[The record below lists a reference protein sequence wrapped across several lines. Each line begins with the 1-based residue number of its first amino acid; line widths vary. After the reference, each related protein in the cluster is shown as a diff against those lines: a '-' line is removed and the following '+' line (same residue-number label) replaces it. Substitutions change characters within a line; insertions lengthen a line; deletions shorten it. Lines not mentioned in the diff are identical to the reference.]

1 MSKANDILLQRAN
14 DLTYIKYFTQ
24 FYNLALN
31 IFKWENTT
39 DKSGNNEIE
48 SRFIERTLIENGY
61 CFVYEDS
68 DFGLVCMP
76 CTLVGLNIYNEPTQI
91 QITSPFI
98 NKTLKVSDGIL
109 IYNNYT
115 KTGLMPIIMNYVDRL
130 TEIETTINTN
140 IYLQKAPYILIGDK
154 KTEKSIREVTKQ
166 ITSNEPVIV
175 VKANLIEGLQNISL
189 NTNFVA
195 PDLYELKQKIE
206 NEFLTFIGLNNN
218 CEASNKVRLFVDD
231 INVNNDYINRNV
243 DILYNSREFAC
254 RKINERFGV
263 NWKITRQ
270 NNLAESLKKEVDT
283 EGSDLD
289 E

>member
-1 MSKANDILLQRAN
+1 
-14 DLTYIKYFTQ
+14 
-24 FYNLALN
+24 
-31 IFKWENTT
+31 
-39 DKSGNNEIE
+39 
-48 SRFIERTLIENGY
+48 
-61 CFVYEDS
+61 
-68 DFGLVCMP
+68 MP

-91 QITSPFI
+91 QITSPLI
-98 NKTLKVSDGIL
+98 NKTLKVSDGVL

-166 ITSNEPVIV
+166 ITSNEPVII

-218 CEASNKVRLFVDD
+218 CEANKKERLLVDE

>member
-14 DLTYIKYFTQ
+14 DLTFIKYFTQ
-24 FYNLALN
+24 FYNLAVN
-31 IFKWENTT
+31 IFKWEDT
-39 DKSGNNEIE
+39 GEIE
-48 SRFIERTLIENGY
+48 SRFIERTLVENGY
-61 CFVYEDS
+61 CFVYEDH

-91 QITSPFI
+91 QITSPLI
-98 NKTLKVSDGIL
+98 SKTLKIDDGVL

-115 KTGLMPIIMNYVDRL
+115 KTGLMPIILNYVDRL

-140 IYLQKAPYILIGDK
+140 IYLQKAPYIIIGDK

-175 VKANLIEGLQNISL
+175 VKSSLVENLQNLSL
-189 NTNFVA
+189 NTNFIA
-195 PDLYELKQKIE
+195 GDLYELKQKIE

-218 CEASNKVRLFVDD
+218 SQTDKKERLLVDEN
-231 INVNNDYINRNV
+231 NVNNDYVNRNV
-243 DILYNSREFAC
+243 DILYNSRELAC
-254 RKINERFGV
+254 KKINEKFGV
-263 NWKITRQ
+263 NWKVTRQ
-270 NNLAESLKKEVDT
+270 NNMSESLYKEVDK
-283 EGSDLD
+283 GGGGID